1 MKIIISESQYSNI
14 FESINKNQSNLIYK
28 MWNDGMDIYEISELI
43 GLKESQ
49 VVFYL
54 KDKEIGI
61 DCGFAHSIMEILYF
75 SSDLINKKFNFN
87 NSKMFLE
94 MDYDDFSGSVEFEF
108 NDFRYNLTGMA
119 TPYYDGNCSTPV
131 DGSYFQ
137 DKNNG
142 EYLDVYDNSGEYI
155 ENTPTR
161 FNSIQELIN
170 FLNNDYP
177 KQLIKPIQELI
188 SFYKNHMEKYKK

>member
-75 SSDLINKKFNFN
+75 SSDLIKKNFKFNN
-87 NSKMFLE
+87 GE
-94 MDYDDFSGSVEFEF
+94 MTLHLKWGGFSGSVDFEYEDK
-108 NDFRYNLTGMA
+108 NYRLMGMA
-119 TPYYDGNCSTPV
+119 TPYWDGNCSTPV
-131 DGSYFQ
+131 DGSYFEN
-137 DKNNG
+137 KTTG
-142 EYLDVYDNSGEYI
+142 EYYDEYDNSGRYI
-155 ENTPTR
+155 EDTPR
-161 FNSIQELIN
+161 NFNSIQELID

-188 SFYKNHMEKYKK
+188 SFYKYKDMSNK

>member
-14 FESINKNQSNLIYK
+14 FESNDEKQSNLIYK

-75 SSDLINKKFNFN
+75 SSDLIKKNFKFNN
-87 NSKMFLE
+87 GE
-94 MDYDDFSGSVEFEF
+94 MTLHLKWGGFSGSVDFEYEDK
-108 NDFRYNLTGMA
+108 NYRLSGLA
-119 TPYYDGNCSTPV
+119 TPYWDGNCSTPV
-131 DGSYFQ
+131 DGSYFEN
-137 DKNNG
+137 KNTD
-142 EYLDVYDNSGEYI
+142 EYYDEYDNSGKYL
-155 ENTPTR
+155 ENMPIN
-161 FNSIQELIN
+161 FNSIQELID

-188 SFYKNHMEKYKK
+188 LFYKNHTEKYKK

>member
-54 KDKEIGI
+54 KDREIRI
-61 DCGFAHSIMEILYF
+61 DCGFANSIMGILYWR
-75 SSDLINKKFNFN
+75 SDIINKNFNFN
-87 NSKMFLE
+87 NGE
-94 MDYDDFSGSVEFEF
+94 MILNLKWGGFSGSVDFEYEDK
-108 NDFRYNLTGMA
+108 NYRLMGMA
-119 TPYYDGNCSTPV
+119 TPYWDGNCSTPV
-131 DGSYFQ
+131 DGSYFEN
-137 DKNNG
+137 KTTG
-142 EYLDVYDNSGEYI
+142 EYYDEYDNSGRYI
-155 ENTPTR
+155 EDTPR
-161 FNSIQELIN
+161 NFNSIQELID

-188 SFYKNHMEKYKK
+188 SFYKYKDMSNK

>member
-1 MKIIISESQYSNI
+1 MKIIISEFQYSNI

-75 SSDLINKKFNFN
+75 SSDLIKKNFKFNN
-87 NSKMFLE
+87 GE
-94 MDYDDFSGSVEFEF
+94 MTLHLKWGGFSGSVDFEYEDK
-108 NDFRYNLTGMA
+108 NYRLSGLA
-119 TPYYDGNCSTPV
+119 TPYWDGNCSTPV
-131 DGSYFQ
+131 DGSYFEN
-137 DKNNG
+137 KNTD
-142 EYLDVYDNSGEYI
+142 EYYDEYDNSGKYL
-155 ENTPTR
+155 ENMPIN
-161 FNSIQELIN
+161 FNSIQELID

-177 KQLIKPIQELI
+177 KQLIKPIRELI
-188 SFYKNHMEKYKK
+188 SLYKDKNMYKK

>member
-1 MKIIISESQYSNI
+1 
-14 FESINKNQSNLIYK
+14 
-28 MWNDGMDIYEISELI
+28 MDIYEISELI

-75 SSDLINKKFNFN
+75 SSDLIKKNFKFNN
-87 NSKMFLE
+87 GE
-94 MDYDDFSGSVEFEF
+94 MTLHLKWGGFSGSVDFEYEDK
-108 NDFRYNLTGMA
+108 NYRLMGMA
-119 TPYYDGNCSTPV
+119 TPYWDGNCSTPV
-131 DGSYFQ
+131 DGSYFEN
-137 DKNNG
+137 KTTG
-142 EYLDVYDNSGEYI
+142 EYYDEYDNSGRYI
-155 ENTPTR
+155 EDTPR
-161 FNSIQELIN
+161 NFNSIQELID

-188 SFYKNHMEKYKK
+188 SFYKYKDMSNK

>member
-14 FESINKNQSNLIYK
+14 FESNNEKQTNLIYK
-28 MWNDGMDIYEISELI
+28 MWNDGMNIYEISELI

-49 VVFYL
+49 VVIYL
-54 KDKEIGI
+54 KDKHIMV
-61 DCGFAHSIMEILYF
+61 DCGLAYEIVQILYKTN
-75 SSDLINKKFNFN
+75 LINKKFNFN
-87 NSKMFLE
+87 NGKMFLE
-94 MDYDDFSGSVEFEF
+94 MNYGDFSGSVEFEF
-108 NDFRYNLTGMA
+108 NDINYNLTGMA
-119 TPYYDGNCSTPV
+119 TPYYNGNCSTPV

-142 EYLDVYDNSGEYI
+142 EYLDVYDNSGEHI

-161 FNSIQELIN
+161 FNSIQELID

-188 SFYKNHMEKYKK
+188 SFYKNHTEKYKK